1 MNKDIQLVTIF
12 EKPYNQAALVGSMI
26 IVFTLFDYILP
37 HSNNLLEANSGP
49 WIVATAMVLCFVI
62 LNSLVALRIDPIVPY
77 WSRSVMLYL
86 GLLGIS
92 YGWCYLLSG
101 KHIDEVGSFRWLWFV
116 LTIVYMVFFTIAR
129 SVKRVVEIAD
139 KQDEKL
145 RGE

>member
-1 MNKDIQLVTIF
+1 MDDNNKLVRLF
-12 EKPYNQAALVGSMI
+12 EKPNHQAALVAVMI
-26 IVFTLFDYILP
+26 FVFTLFDMMLP
-37 HSNNLLEANSGP
+37 HSNSLLEAHSGP

-62 LNSLVALRIDPIVPY
+62 LNSLIALRIEPVVPY

-129 SVKRVVEIAD
+129 SVKRVVDIAN